1 MNLPITSKAAAIL
14 SNFPAAEGQ
23 EAPATEQLFLK
34 AAIAL
39 SAAQRE
45 TVFKDLAHSLVEL
58 LEVDVAMISVL
69 RKDKSPPQM
78 DAIALWMDGHWIKD
92 FSYPLAD
99 TPCATVIGAEFRY
112 YPEALQARFAS
123 AEVHKAQLGGYA
135 GFPLTGSDGEALGVV
150 AVMTH
155 APMRHPERVE
165 ALLRLF
171 SDRVVVE
178 IERARSEAAR
188 KSAEDE
194 RLALEAQLRHAQRM
208 ETVGQLTGGIA
219 HDFNNILTGLLGYVE
234 MAKEQVDPSAHP
246 KLARYLDR
254 AHRSG
259 QRARNL
265 VQQMLTFSRGQR
277 GQPRPVEIAQVTRD
291 MMSLLEST
299 LPSSIELERR
309 IPEQL
314 PMTVLDPLHFE
325 QVLLNLCI
333 NSRDAMDGVGKLTV
347 EVRQRDC
354 VDCVCCASCRMPIDG
369 PFVELAIADT
379 GPGIPAEVRDR
390 MFEPFFSTKESGK
403 GTGMGLAIV
412 HSLVH
417 EYGGHLIVDTVV
429 GKGTRIGV
437 LLPCDP
443 HPEAQP
449 AAGSAVNK
457 GLAEATR
464 FKGHVLCVDDNPEVG
479 EFMEELLQGWG
490 LEVTRFE
497 DSEAALEDFRRAP
510 GRFDFAIVDQTMPRL
525 TGMEMAQQM
534 LGQRPAFPI
543 LLYTGYSDQINE
555 ESVKAAGVRSL
566 LKKPMD
572 LGLLRRQIA
581 DLLSCRAATIE

>member
-23 EAPATEQLFLK
+23 EAAATEQLFLK

-69 RKDKSPPQM
+69 RKDSTPPMM
-78 DAIALWMDGHWIKD
+78 DAIALWMDGNWIKD
-92 FSYPLAD
+92 FRYPLAD
-99 TPCATVIGAEFRY
+99 TPCATVIGGEFRY
-112 YPEALQARFAS
+112 FPEALQAQFAS
-123 AEVHKAQLGGYA
+123 AEVHKARLAGYA
-135 GFPLTGSDGEALGVV
+135 GFPLTGSAGEALGVV

-155 APMRHPERVE
+155 APMQHPERVE

-188 KSAEDE
+188 RAAEDA

-234 MAKEQVDPSAHP
+234 MAKEQVEPGAHP

-265 VQQMLTFSRGQR
+265 VQQMLTYSRGQR

-291 MMSLLEST
+291 MMNLLEST

-309 IPEQL
+309 IPEHL

-333 NSRDAMDGVGKLTV
+333 NSRDAMEGVGKLTV

-417 EYGGHLIVDTVV
+417 EYGGHLCVDTVV

-443 HPEAQP
+443 HPEARP
-449 AAGSAVNK
+449 ATASAVTK
-457 GLAEATR
+457 GLAEADR
-464 FKGHVLCVDDNPEVG
+464 FSGHVLCVDDNPEVG

-497 DSEAALEDFRRAP
+497 DSEAALADFARGP

-525 TGMEMAQQM
+525 TGIDLARQM
-534 LGQRPAFPI
+534 LALRASFPI

-555 ESVKAAGVRSL
+555 ESVKAAGVRTL

-572 LGLLRRQIA
+572 LGLLRRQVA
-581 DLLSCRAATIE
+581 ELLACRSATIE

>member
-1 MNLPITSKAAAIL
+1 MSLPITSKAEAIL
-14 SNFPAAEGQ
+14 SNFHNGDGEPAA
-23 EAPATEQLFLK
+23 PEQLFLK

-45 TVFKDLAHSLVEL
+45 TVFKDLALSLVEL

-69 RKDKSPPQM
+69 RDHSTPPVM
-78 DAIALWMDGHWIKD
+78 DAIALWVDGNWIRD
-92 FSYPLAD
+92 FSYALAD
-99 TPCATVIGAEFRY
+99 TPCATVVGGEFRY

-123 AEVHKAQLGGYA
+123 SDVHKAQLAGYA
-135 GFPLTGSDGEALGVV
+135 GFPLTGSGGEALGVV

-188 KSAEDE
+188 KAAEDT
-194 RLALEAQLRHAQRM
+194 RLALEAQLQHAQRM

-234 MAKEQVDPSAHP
+234 MAKEQVDPAQHP

-254 AHRSG
+254 ASRSG
-259 QRARNL
+259 LRARNL

-277 GQPRPVEIAQVTRD
+277 GQPRPVEIAQITRD
-291 MMSLLEST
+291 MMSLLEAT

-309 IPEQL
+309 IPAAL

-354 VDCVCCASCRMPIDG
+354 VDCVCCASCRMPVDG
-369 PFVELAIADT
+369 PFVELAISDT
-379 GPGIPAEVRDR
+379 GPGISPEVRAR

-417 EYGGHLIVDTVV
+417 EYGGHLLVDTEV
-429 GKGTRIGV
+429 GKGTRISV
-437 LLPCDP
+437 LLPC
-443 HPEAQP
+443 E
-449 AAGSAVNK
+449 AAGETPAPVGKAAGHSA
-457 GLAEATR
+457 GAAQHLAGR
-464 FKGHVLCVDDNPEVG
+464 VLCVDDNAEVG

-490 LEVTRFE
+490 LTVTRFE
-497 DSEAALEDFRRAP
+497 DSEAALRSFTLKPAA
-510 GRFDFAIVDQTMPRL
+510 FDFAIVDQTMPRL
-525 TGMEMAQQM
+525 TGIDLARQM
-534 LGQRPAFPI
+534 LELRPEFQI

-555 ESVKAAGVRSL
+555 ESVKAAGLRAL
-566 LKKPMD
+566 LKKPID
-572 LGLLRRQIA
+572 LTLLRRLVA
-581 DLLSCRAATIE
+581 EVLGCRSATIA

>member
-1 MNLPITSKAAAIL
+1 VNLPITSKAAAIL

-23 EAPATEQLFLK
+23 EAAATEQLFLK

-69 RKDKSPPQM
+69 RTDSTPPIM
-78 DAIALWMDGHWIKD
+78 DAIALWMDGNWIKD
-92 FSYPLAD
+92 FRYPLAE
-99 TPCATVIGAEFRY
+99 TPCATVIGGEFRY
-112 YPEALQARFAS
+112 YPEALQAQFAS
-123 AEVHKAQLGGYA
+123 AEVHKARLAGYA
-135 GFPLTGSDGEALGVV
+135 GFPLTGSAGEALGVV

-155 APMRHPERVE
+155 APMQHPERVE

-188 KSAEDE
+188 KAAEDE

-234 MAKEQVDPSAHP
+234 MAKEQVDPGAHP

-309 IPEQL
+309 IPEHL

-333 NSRDAMDGVGKLTV
+333 NSRDAMEGVGKLTV
-347 EVRQRDC
+347 EVRQREC

-417 EYGGHLIVDTVV
+417 EYGGHLIVDTVL

-449 AAGSAVNK
+449 ATGSTAPK
-457 GLAEATR
+457 GLAEAAR
-464 FKGHVLCVDDNPEVG
+464 FSGHVLCVDDNPEVG

-497 DSEAALEDFRRAP
+497 DSEAAMADFARDP

-525 TGMEMAQQM
+525 TGIDLARQM
-534 LGQRPAFPI
+534 LTLRPVFPI

-555 ESVKAAGVRSL
+555 ESVKAAGVRAL

-572 LGLLRRQIA
+572 LGLLRRQVA
-581 DLLSCRAATIE
+581 DLLHCRGATIQ